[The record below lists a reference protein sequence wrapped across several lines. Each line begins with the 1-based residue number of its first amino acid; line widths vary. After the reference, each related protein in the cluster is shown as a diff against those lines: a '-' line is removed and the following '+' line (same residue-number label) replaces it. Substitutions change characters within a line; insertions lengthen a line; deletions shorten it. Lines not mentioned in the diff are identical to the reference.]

1 MSNPATTEDRGY
13 TSIRVILILLVL
25 GLVTTQLVL
34 TFRGLFHAE
43 AMDQAQIARNIAHG
57 DGFTTQFIRPVELV
71 DHAKAQADRDIEQV
85 DLANF
90 RDTNYAPLYPYTL
103 SLAMLITGQSN
114 VEATQLLEVSPDVYG
129 PDRLVAGVSTL
140 FFLVALVLAFIL
152 TRKLFDEYLAYSVV
166 GFMTMSNLFLDFAI
180 SGLPQMMMLCLFL
193 AALIFFVKA
202 HETPRHKAM
211 KVMTYMITAFVFI
224 ALLVLT
230 SWIAIWIALAAFV
243 YVMVFFRP
251 HGIYTIP
258 GIAILLLFLMPSLLM
273 NATATG
279 ALLGNMYYEF
289 YNFEGGGSEM
299 VMRLANVGNLPLNSS
314 SFWLRLFGETFGQL
328 SNLYTMMGSIMV
340 VPLFFLTLFTRYKKE
355 STNQLKWFT
364 FILWISVSVGMTLF
378 GSKESVSIGQ
388 LYILLAPLF
397 IAYGLSLVFMAL
409 ARMQLQH
416 TFDLARNATVIG
428 MILLSAAPFIA
439 KLPMELYR
447 GIWLGGAP
455 HFPPY
460 YPAALSSTLSEIT
473 NEKDII
479 MSDQPWAV
487 AWYADRRSMWT
498 PLSVSDYRDDIKPII
513 DKAGVDVQGLL
524 VTPQS
529 YRMAEL
535 GVGEGGGLH
544 AIEQKSGDF
553 FPVVVEGVLCSKT
566 PKMNVWFADVF
577 AGSDASNSVASVVS
591 SQGDL
596 WFRYPILGYHML
608 YYANKE
614 IKRK

>member
-1 MSNPATTEDRGY
+1 MANPVTIAEKGY

-57 DGFTTQFIRPVELV
+57 DGFSTQFIRPVELV
-71 DHAKAQADRDIEQV
+71 DHAKAQASRGIEKV
-85 DLANF
+85 DFESF

-103 SLAMLITGQSN
+103 SLALSMTGQDD
-114 VEATQLLEVSPDVYG
+114 VEATRLTEVSPDVYG
-129 PDRLVAGVSTL
+129 PDRLVAGVSSL
-140 FFLVALVLAFIL
+140 FFIVSLVLAFFL
-152 TRKLFDEYLAYSVV
+152 SRKLFDEYLGYSVV
-166 GFMTMSNLFLDFAI
+166 GFMTLSNLFLEFAT
-180 SGLPQMMMLCLFL
+180 SGLPQMMMLTLFL
-193 AALIFFVKA
+193 AAMIFFVKA
-202 HETPRHKAM
+202 TETPRHNSVRLTVYLA
-211 KVMTYMITAFVFI
+211 VAFLFI

-230 SWIAIWIALAAFV
+230 SWMAIWVALAAIAFV
-243 YVMVFFRP
+243 MIFFRP
-251 HGIYTIP
+251 HGIYAVP
-258 GIAILLLFLMPSLLM
+258 GAIILLLFTMLPLML

-279 ALLGNMYYEF
+279 SLLGNLYYEF

-299 VMRLANVGNLPLNSS
+299 VMRLANVGNIPLNSS

-328 SNLYTMMGSIMV
+328 SNLYTMMGSIIV
-340 VPLFFLTLFTRYKKE
+340 VPLFFLTLFTKYKKE
-355 STNQLKWFT
+355 STNQIKWFV
-364 FILWISVSVGMTLF
+364 FILWVSVSIGMTLF
-378 GSKESVSIGQ
+378 GTKENVSAGQ

-409 ARMQLQH
+409 ARMQLLH
-416 TFDLARNATVIG
+416 SFNLARNTTVVTL
-428 MILLSAAPFIA
+428 ILLSAAPFLA
-439 KLPMELYR
+439 KLPMDLYR

-460 YPAALSSTLSEIT
+460 YPAALSSTLADVT

-487 AWYADRRSMWT
+487 AWYADRKSMWT
-498 PLSVSDYRDDIKPII
+498 PLRVTDYREAIKPII
-513 DKAGVDVQGLL
+513 DKAGIDVQGLL

-529 YRMAEL
+529 YRMADMGSDERA
-535 GVGEGGGLH
+535 GLH

-566 PKMNVWFADVF
+566 PKMNIWFADVF
-577 AGSDASNSVASVVS
+577 AGSDASNGVASVVS

-596 WFRYPILGYHML
+596 WYRYPILGYHML

-614 IKRK
+614 IKRQ